1 MNEVLE
7 QIGRLRVVPVV
18 AIDDADAAGPLADA
32 LVAGGLPIAEITFRT
47 NAAEAAIRA
56 MAKRKGMLVGAGTV
70 LNPDTAKRAIDAGA
84 KFIVSPGFNPKTV
97 RWCLDNKVPITP
109 GTATPTDV
117 EMALDHGLSVVK
129 FFPAEA
135 IGGLKTLQAIA
146 APYGM
151 MRFIPTGGISPDNL
165 EKYLAFPK
173 ILACGG
179 SWMVT
184 KELLAG
190 RQFERVTEL
199 TRDAVAR
206 AERAR
211 PSATCITF
219 KEQS

>member
-1 MNEVLE
+1 MSDVLE
-7 QIGRLRVVPVV
+7 QIGKLKVVPVV
-18 AIDDADAAGPLADA
+18 ALDDAADAGPLGEA
-32 LVAGGLPIAEITFRT
+32 LAAGGLPIAEITFRT
-47 NAAEAAIRA
+47 AAAEAAIRTMSKQA
-56 MAKRKGMLVGAGTV
+56 GLLVGAGTV
-70 LNPDTAKRAIDAGA
+70 LNPDTAKRAVDAGA

-97 RWCLDNKVPITP
+97 RWCLDNQVPITP

-117 EMALDHGLSVVK
+117 EMALDHGLTVVK

-151 MRFIPTGGISPDNL
+151 MRFMPTGGITPELL

-173 ILACGG
+173 VVACGG

-184 KELLAG
+184 KELLG
-190 RQFERVTEL
+190 GKQFGKITEI
-199 TRDAVAR
+199 TRDAVQR

-211 PSATCITF
+211 PSAA
-219 KEQS
+219 K

>member
-1 MNEVLE
+1 MSEVLD

-18 AIDDADAAGPLADA
+18 ALDDAADAGPLGEA
-32 LVAGGLPIAEITFRT
+32 LAAGGLPIAEITFRT
-47 NAAEAAIRA
+47 AAAESAIRTL
-56 MAKRKGMLVGAGTV
+56 AKQQGLLVGAGTV
-70 LNPDTAKRAIDAGA
+70 LNPDTAKRAVDAGA

-135 IGGLKTLQAIA
+135 LGGLKTLQAIA

-151 MRFIPTGGISPDNL
+151 MRFMPTGGITAELL

-173 ILACGG
+173 VVACGG
-179 SWMVT
+179 SWMVPSDLMSANKFDEVT
-184 KELLAG
+184 TLIRSAVDLAK
-190 RQFERVTEL
+190 R
-199 TRDAVAR
+199 
-206 AERAR
+206 
-211 PSATCITF
+211 I
-219 KEQS
+219 

>member
-1 MNEVLE
+1 MSDVLE
-7 QIGRLRVVPVV
+7 QIGKLKVVPVI
-18 AIDDADAAGPLADA
+18 ALDDAADAGPLGEA
-32 LVAGGLPIAEITFRT
+32 LARGGLPVAEVTFRT
-47 NAAEAAIRA
+47 AAAEQSIRA
-56 MAKRKGMLVGAGTV
+56 MSKQQGLLVGAGTV
-70 LNPDTAKRAIDAGA
+70 LNPDTAKRAVDAGA

-97 RWCLDNKVPITP
+97 RWCLDNKIPITP

-117 EMALDHGLSVVK
+117 EMALDHGLNVVK

-151 MRFIPTGGISPDNL
+151 MRFMPTGGITPELL

-173 ILACGG
+173 VFACGG

-190 RQFERVTEL
+190 KQFDKIAEL
-199 TRDAVAR
+199 SRDAVQR

-211 PSATCITF
+211 PS
-219 KEQS
+219 K